1 MYRNIPFSEKA
12 TSFDHFPVLQ
22 NNNAPLMFRLIPVE
36 QYDLARMSDTSLAL
50 DVIIQEILSFKK
62 YRLRNQI
69 NNGTLNTYSKKR
81 IYWHSVGIQ
90 IIAKL
95 SIEMSNPLQ

>member
-50 DVIIQEILSFKK
+50 DVIIQEIPPPEPDKQRNFEHIFEKAHLLAFSWNTN
-62 YRLRNQI
+62 YR
-69 NNGTLNTYSKKR
+69 
-81 IYWHSVGIQ
+81 
-90 IIAKL
+90 
-95 SIEMSNPLQ
+95 